1 MNNNDKLSKPAGL
14 VILGIVLAL
23 IAAYVPM
30 LGLLGLV
37 VAVPYAIIGT
47 LADKKFYIISII
59 VTFIVLIL
67 SVDPMYAINICVIS
81 AIPGL
86 VIGSIVKNNMKN
98 DDSNKFEP
106 IYAGTIMFV
115 VCTVVFFFVAKTI
128 FKVDLIEEFMTI
140 IGESVKLQIEFM
152 KNINAGMVESIV
164 PDDVVNSVRNM
175 IPTALFFEGMLL
187 ALITYCVSSFI
198 LRRMKKID
206 LRLPKIKEFY
216 LPGNAIVTSFMLYM
230 LVLFIEL
237 IGLNLY
243 TDLIMVNLQLV
254 FNFMFMVQGIAI
266 CLYYISKMRRE
277 GPNKMILF
285 GGIMIFISGFMG
297 ISFVGMLDSIIDFRK
312 VRSYKST

>member
-1 MNNNDKLSKPAGL
+1 MNNNNKLSKPAGI

-47 LADKKFYIISII
+47 LADKKYYIMSVV
-59 VTFIVLIL
+59 VTFVVLML
-67 SVDPMYAINICVIS
+67 SVSPMYAINICMLS

-86 VIGSIVKNNMKN
+86 VIGNIAKNNMKN
-98 DDSNKFEP
+98 EDSNKFEP

-115 VCTVVFFFVAKTI
+115 ISTIVFFFVAKYI
-128 FKVDLIEEFMTI
+128 FNVDLIEEFLTVMN
-140 IGESVKLQIEFM
+140 ESVKSQVELMQS
-152 KNINAGMVESIV
+152 INLSMGESIV
-164 PDDVVNSVRNM
+164 PEDIVNSVRNM
-175 IPTALFFEGMLL
+175 IPTALFFQGMVL
-187 ALITYCVSSFI
+187 ALLTYCISAFT
-198 LRRMKKID
+198 LKRMKKINF
-206 LRLPKIKEFY
+206 RLPKIKEFY
-216 LPGNAIVTSFMLYM
+216 LPGNAVVTSFMLYM

-254 FNFMFMVQGIAI
+254 FNFMFMIQGIAI

-277 GPNKMILF
+277 GPNKMMLF

>member
-216 LPGNAIVTSFMLYM
+216 LPGNAVVTSFMLYM

>member
-1 MNNNDKLSKPAGL
+1 MNNNNKLSKPAGL

-187 ALITYCVSSFI
+187 ALITYCLSSFI
-198 LRRMKKID
+198 LRRMKKVD

-216 LPGNAIVTSFMLYM
+216 LPGNAVVTSFMLYM

-277 GPNKMILF
+277 GPNKMMLF

>member
-1 MNNNDKLSKPAGL
+1 MNNNNKLSKPTGI
-14 VILGIVLAL
+14 VILGIILAL
-23 IAAYVPM
+23 VAAYVPV
-30 LGLLGLV
+30 LGLLGIV

-47 LADKKFYIISII
+47 LADKKYYVASTV
-59 VTFIVLIL
+59 VTFLVLML
-67 SVDPMYAINICVIS
+67 SVSPMYAINICMLSV
-81 AIPGL
+81 IPGL
-86 VIGSIVKNNMKN
+86 VIGSIVKNNMRDEN
-98 DDSNKFEP
+98 SNKFEP
-106 IYAGTIMFV
+106 IYAGTIIFV
-115 VCTVVFFFVAKTI
+115 VCSIAFFFVAKTI
-128 FKVDLIEEFMTI
+128 FNVDMIDEFMAI
-140 IGESVKLQIEFM
+140 IGESIKAQKEVIKS
-152 KNINAGMVESIV
+152 INSQMVDSIV
-164 PDDVVNSVRNM
+164 PEDIVNVVRNM

-187 ALITYCVSSFI
+187 ALITYCFSAVI
-198 LRRMKKID
+198 LKRMKRVS

-216 LPGNAIVTSFMLYM
+216 LPGNAVVTSFMLYM

-266 CLYYISKMRRE
+266 CLYYISKMKRE
-277 GPNKMILF
+277 GPNKMVLI

>member
-47 LADKKFYIISII
+47 LADKKYYTISII

-86 VIGSIVKNNMKN
+86 VIGNIVKNNMKN

-216 LPGNAIVTSFMLYM
+216 LPGNAVVTSFMLYM

-266 CLYYISKMRRE
+266 CLYYISKMRKE
-277 GPNKMILF
+277 GPNKMMLF

>member
-86 VIGSIVKNNMKN
+86 VIGRIVKNNMKN

-216 LPGNAIVTSFMLYM
+216 LPGNAVVTSFMLYM